1 MGPIDSLGGR
11 GAAARLAMAAVL
23 WPLLLPAGAGA
34 AGTYVHWVAENGGI
48 SRPLADKRGDP
59 QRGLA
64 LVVDSHK
71 GNCLT
76 CHHLP
81 IAGEAFQGD
90 LGPSL
95 HGVAARL
102 TEAQIRLR
110 VVDEKQV
117 NPDTVMPGYYRDCC
131 WLSSCPPRPPRPTG
145 SAPATI
151 TCSRRPAPCRTT
163 ISATPAW

>member
-11 GAAARLAMAAVL
+11 GTAARLAMAAVL

-48 SRPLADKRGDP
+48 SRPLAGKRGDP
-59 QRGLA
+59 RRGLA

-71 GNCLT
+71 GNCLA

-110 VVDEKQV
+110 VVDEKRV
-117 NPDTVMPGYYRDCC
+117 NPDTVMPGYYRD
-131 WLSSCPPRPPRPTG
+131 PRQFNRV
-145 SAPATI
+145 APGLEG
-151 TCSRRPAPCRTT
+151 RTLF
-163 ISATPAW
+163 TPQEIEDVVAYLMTLKGE